1 MNGWHSSCCTMWGT
15 DGKRETM
22 SMKRYACILLWIT
35 ALSSSAS
42 LAGPWDR
49 RQPYSD
55 EVSFTLGAFEPRG
68 ASQLWH
74 QNERDLT
81 VSTEDFDDAIIGA
94 RVGSAINNFVSFDV
108 GASYY
113 DGGTTSEDRRFT
125 DAFGNPIE
133 QRLRLRLF
141 PVTAT
146 LRIMPFGQYRGGD
159 RHHGFMRVVPYFGFG
174 GGAMLWRYE
183 EKGDFVDTSTTP
195 ATIFTGRFH
204 SRGITPEYHGV
215 LGVDIQAN
223 RQVGLFVEGKV
234 SRAKDDLSSDF
245 QGFDKFDLSGG
256 SVSVGTRIRF

>member
-1 MNGWHSSCCTMWGT
+1 
-15 DGKRETM
+15 
-22 SMKRYACILLWIT
+22 
-35 ALSSSAS
+35 
-42 LAGPWDR
+42 
-49 RQPYSD
+49 
-55 EVSFTLGAFEPRG
+55 
-68 ASQLWH
+68 
-74 QNERDLT
+74 
-81 VSTEDFDDAIIGA
+81 
-94 RVGSAINNFVSFDV
+94 
-108 GASYY
+108 
-113 DGGTTSEDRRFT
+113 
-125 DAFGNPIE
+125 
-133 QRLRLRLF
+133 
-141 PVTAT
+141 
-146 LRIMPFGQYRGGD
+146 MPFGQYRGGD